1 MGPVPPELIG
11 AARLT
16 LVPLRP
22 GHAAEMA
29 LVLADPDLYTFTG
42 GAPPQAA
49 ELRVRFERWA
59 AGPGDPAL
67 SWDNW
72 VIQLRGQGA
81 LAGYVQATVTDTAG
95 TLAAEVAWV
104 VGKPWQG
111 RGIGSEAA
119 QALAGWLGRHHVRSI
134 VAHIHPD
141 NRASAA
147 VASAV
152 GLTPTGEWQ
161 DGEQRWRMTL
171 APCAGGR
178 GSRTGPA
185 APPARRGHRGPG
197 AEGGR

>member
-1 MGPVPPELIG
+1 MGPLRPELIKG
-11 AARLT
+11 ARLT

-42 GAPPQAA
+42 GAPPEAA
-49 ELRVRFERWA
+49 ELRARFERWT

-72 VIQLRGQGA
+72 VIQLCGHGA
-81 LAGYVQATVTDTAG
+81 LAGYVQATVTDSAG
-95 TLAAEVAWV
+95 MLAAEVAWV

-119 QALAGWLGRHHVRSI
+119 RALAGWLGRHRVRSI

-147 VASAV
+147 VAAAV
-152 GLTPTGEWQ
+152 GLTATGEWQ
-161 DGEQRWRMTL
+161 DREQRWRMTL
-171 APCAGGR
+171 G
-178 GSRTGPA
+178 
-185 APPARRGHRGPG
+185 
-197 AEGGR
+197 

>member
-1 MGPVPPELIG
+1 M
-11 AARLT
+11 
-16 LVPLRP
+16 
-22 GHAAEMA
+22 
-29 LVLADPDLYTFTG
+29 
-42 GAPPQAA
+42 
-49 ELRVRFERWA
+49 
-59 AGPGDPAL
+59 
-67 SWDNW
+67 
-72 VIQLRGQGA
+72 
-81 LAGYVQATVTDTAG
+81 TDTAG

-119 QALAGWLGRHHVRSI
+119 QALAGWLGRHYVRSI

-197 AEGGR
+197 AEGGK

>member
-1 MGPVPPELIG
+1 MGPVPPELIV

-22 GHAAEMA
+22 EHAAEMA
-29 LVLADPDLYTFTG
+29 PVLADPDLYTFTG
-42 GAPPQAA
+42 GAPPRAA
-49 ELRVRFERWA
+49 ELRARFERWA

-72 VIQLRGQGA
+72 VIQLCPHGA
-81 LAGYVQATVTDTAG
+81 LAGYVQATVTDAAG
-95 TLAAEVAWV
+95 TLAAELAWVVGNTLAAELAWV

-119 QALAGWLGRHHVRSI
+119 RALAGWLGRHHVRSI

-161 DGEQRWRMTL
+161 DGEQRWRMTV
-171 APCAGGR
+171 G
-178 GSRTGPA
+178 
-185 APPARRGHRGPG
+185 
-197 AEGGR
+197 